1 MFSHETLI
9 RVRYAET
16 DQMGVVYHGN
26 YFPFLESGRVEA
38 IRSLGMSY
46 ADLERL
52 GIQMPVVEIQCKYL
66 RPARY
71 DDLLRVQTSLPKLP
85 TDHRIEFHQEIYRDP
100 SELLFKA
107 QIKLY
112 FWDTD
117 KNEKSMMPTA
127 LLDRLK
133 SFYHE

>member
-1 MFSHETLI
+1 MFSHETQI

-46 ADLERL
+46 ADLEKI

-71 DDLLRVQTSLPKLP
+71 ADLLRVQTSLPTLP
-85 TDHRIEFHQEIYRDP
+85 TDHRIEFHQEIYRD
-100 SELLFKA
+100 SDELLFKA

-112 FWDTD
+112 FWDKD
-117 KNEKSMMPTA
+117 KNEKTVMPAA

>member
-1 MFSHETLI
+1 MSSHQIEV
-9 RVRYAET
+9 RVRYSET

-46 ADLERL
+46 ADLEKI

-71 DDLLRVQTSLPKLP
+71 DDLLRVLTSLPKLP
-85 TDHRIEFHQEIYRDP
+85 TDHRIEFHQEIYRD
-100 SELLFKA
+100 SDELLFKA

-112 FWDTD
+112 FWDKD
-117 KNEKSMMPTA
+117 KNEKTVMPAA

>member
-1 MFSHETLI
+1 
-9 RVRYAET
+9 
-16 DQMGVVYHGN
+16 
-26 YFPFLESGRVEA
+26 LESGRVEA

-46 ADLERL
+46 ADLEKI

-71 DDLLRVQTSLPKLP
+71 DDLLRVLTSLPKLP
-85 TDHRIEFHQEIYRDP
+85 TDHRIEFHQEIYRD
-100 SELLFKA
+100 SDELLFKA

-112 FWDTD
+112 FWDKD
-117 KNEKSMMPTA
+117 KNEKTVMPAA

>member
-1 MFSHETLI
+1 MFSHETQI

-46 ADLERL
+46 ADLEKI

-71 DDLLRVQTSLPKLP
+71 DDLLLVLTSLPKLP
-85 TDHRIEFHQEIYRDP
+85 TDHQSEFHQEIYRD
-100 SELLFKA
+100 SDELLFKA

-112 FWDTD
+112 FWDKD
-117 KNEKSMMPTA
+117 KNEKTVMPAA

>member
-1 MFSHETLI
+1 MFTHEIMI

-16 DQMGVVYHGN
+16 DQMGVVYHGD
-26 YFPFLESGRVEA
+26 YFPYLESGRVEA

-71 DDLLRVQTSLPKLP
+71 DDQLQVRTHLPKLP
-85 TDHRIEFHQEIYRDP
+85 VDHRIEFHQEIYRN
-100 SELLFKA
+100 SNELLFKA

-112 FWDTD
+112 FWNSSN
-117 KNEKSMMPTA
+117 NEKTRMPAA
-127 LLDRLK
+127 LLNALK
-133 SFYHE
+133 PYYHE

>member
-1 MFSHETLI
+1 MFTHETLI

-16 DQMGVVYHGN
+16 DQMGVVYHGD
-26 YFPFLESGRVEA
+26 YFPYLESGRVEA

-46 ADLERL
+46 ADLEQL

-71 DDLLRVQTSLPKLP
+71 DDVLRVRTSLPKLP
-85 TDHRIEFHQEIYRDP
+85 TDHRIEFHQEIHREAG
-100 SELLFKA
+100 ELLFKA

-112 FWDTD
+112 FWDKA
-117 KNEKSMMPTA
+117 KNEKTVMPIA

>member
-1 MFSHETLI
+1 MFTHETLI

-16 DQMGVVYHGN
+16 DQMGVVYHGD
-26 YFPFLESGRVEA
+26 YFPYLESGRVEA

-46 ADLERL
+46 ADLEEL

-71 DDLLRVQTSLPKLP
+71 DDVLRVRTSLPKLP
-85 TDHRIEFHQEIYRDP
+85 TDHRIEFHQEIHRDGG
-100 SELLFKA
+100 ELLFKA

-112 FWDTD
+112 FWDKA
-117 KNEKSMMPTA
+117 KNEKTVMPFA

>member
-1 MFSHETLI
+1 MFVHETLI

-38 IRSLGMSY
+38 IRSLGLSY
-46 ADLERL
+46 ADLEKM
-52 GIQMPVVEIQCKYL
+52 GIQMPVVEIQCKFL

-71 DDLLRVQTSLPKLP
+71 DDLLRVRTMLPKLP
-85 TDHRIEFHQEIYRDP
+85 TDHRIEFQQEIYRDP
-100 SELLFKA
+100 EELLFKA

-112 FWDTD
+112 FWDAAT
-117 KNEKSMMPTA
+117 NQKSLMPA
-127 LLDRLK
+127 RLYEQLK
-133 SFYHE
+133 SFYNA

>member
-1 MFSHETLI
+1 MFAHETLI

-38 IRSLGMSY
+38 IRSLGLSY
-46 ADLERL
+46 AELEKM
-52 GIQMPVVEIQCKYL
+52 GIQMPVVELHCKFL

-71 DDLLRVQTSLPKLP
+71 DDLLRVRTMLPSLP
-85 TDHRIEFHQEIYRDP
+85 TDHRIEFHQQIYRDP
-100 SELLFKA
+100 EELLFKA

-112 FWDTD
+112 FWDAAT
-117 KNEKSMMPTA
+117 NQKSLMPA
-127 LLDRLK
+127 RLYAQLK
-133 SFYHE
+133 PFYNA

>member
-1 MFSHETLI
+1 MFAHETLI

-38 IRSLGMSY
+38 IRSLGLSY
-46 ADLERL
+46 AELEKM
-52 GIQMPVVEIQCKYL
+52 GIQMPVVELHCKFL

-71 DDLLRVQTSLPKLP
+71 DDLLRVRTMLPSLP

-100 SELLFKA
+100 EELLFKA

-112 FWDTD
+112 FWDAAT
-117 KNEKSMMPTA
+117 NQKSLMPA
-127 LLDRLK
+127 RLYAQLK
-133 SFYHE
+133 PFYNA